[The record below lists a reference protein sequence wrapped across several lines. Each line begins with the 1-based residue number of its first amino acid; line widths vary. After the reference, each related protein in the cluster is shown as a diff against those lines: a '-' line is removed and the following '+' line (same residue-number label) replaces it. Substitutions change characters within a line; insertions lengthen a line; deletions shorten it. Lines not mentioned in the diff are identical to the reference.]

1 MLDVEEEWRGRG
13 GLGGKVRRAES
24 GPQEPVS
31 LQDIP
36 GGHPEDS
43 LRLLAPPS
51 RLSCLW
57 SQRKPILYPGYN
69 LALHATFLHYLVTL
83 NTEETVP
90 TGSFIR
96 LNTCALFVFRPR
108 SCSPA

>member
-1 MLDVEEEWRGRG
+1 MQACGRG
-13 GLGGKVRRAES
+13 VEGRGELDDKVRRAQS
-24 GPQEPVS
+24 VPQEPVN
-31 LQDIP
+31 LGDIP

-43 LRLLAPPS
+43 LRLLTLPS
-51 RLSCLW
+51 RPSCLQ
-57 SQRKPILYPGYN
+57 SQRRPILDQGYN
-69 LALHATFLHYLVTL
+69 LALHATSLHYLVTL

-96 LNTCALFVFRPR
+96 LNRCALFVFRPR